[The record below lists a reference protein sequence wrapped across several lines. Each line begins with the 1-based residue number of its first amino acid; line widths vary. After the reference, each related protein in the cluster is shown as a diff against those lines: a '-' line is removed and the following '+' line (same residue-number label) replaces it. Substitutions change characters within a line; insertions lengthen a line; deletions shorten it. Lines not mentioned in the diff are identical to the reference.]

1 MPPSR
6 CTVRRCSQVGTTV
19 YPEQLDHIEPAF
31 FLQQDLNCINIAICI
46 LRLLKVEHRPLCS
59 PQLFCKH
66 PLPHAVL
73 LLSHPRARVG
83 GRWGWGALL
92 LLVFPGF
99 RQTVGGRGRGGTGSP
114 PSPSQSP
121 TPPQEPAASR
131 GLVGPAAVRH
141 VGARL
146 WQSAGSQWVGFATA
160 ACSAAKLMDEQ
171 PTDGTQWSPG
181 SRC

>member
-6 CTVRRCSQVGTTV
+6 CTVRRCWQVGTTV
-19 YPEQLDHIEPAF
+19 YPEQLDYIEPAF

-66 PLPHAVL
+66 PLPHPVL

-114 PSPSQSP
+114 PSPSQSLYN
-121 TPPQEPAASR
+121 PAGTSCVERPGRTGCSSSCWRTFVAKCR
-131 GLVGPAAVRH
+131 FTMGWFCYCGL
-141 VGARL
+141 
-146 WQSAGSQWVGFATA
+146 F
-160 ACSAAKLMDEQ
+160 CSEA
-171 PTDGTQWSPG
+171 DG
-181 SRC
+181 